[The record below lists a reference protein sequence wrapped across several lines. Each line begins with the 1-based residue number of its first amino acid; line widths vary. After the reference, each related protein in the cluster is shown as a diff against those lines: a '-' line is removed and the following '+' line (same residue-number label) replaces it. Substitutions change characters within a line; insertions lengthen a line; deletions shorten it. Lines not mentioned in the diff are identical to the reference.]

1 MAKRKKNSQVKD
13 YRHDEKR
20 KNNPPIG
27 MVSYEPKVGEPKMK
41 RYAYDPHLS
50 PQLGGLK
57 SRGSKRSRWSQVPT
71 FDTVIGQEA
80 IQYRTKNTL
89 HLGMWP
95 ELLEELEEDLSIR
108 YNYRMLSPGLVLSRY
123 LLAQ

>member
-27 MVSYEPKVGEPKMK
+27 MVSYEPKVGEPKMN

-50 PQLGGLK
+50 PQLVWAGKHDQYGNRRTVDIASSAMSLQKIETIYETDK
-57 SRGSKRSRWSQVPT
+57 SWLRCMIAARAS
-71 FDTVIGQEA
+71 F
-80 IQYRTKNTL
+80 
-89 HLGMWP
+89 
-95 ELLEELEEDLSIR
+95 
-108 YNYRMLSPGLVLSRY
+108 
-123 LLAQ
+123 